1 MDTLIVIAIALMFVM
16 LFVFSVFGL
25 SQDDE
30 DEFDSTKFLEEQEA
44 EISRYNDFS

>member
-25 SQDDE
+25 SQDD

-44 EISRYNDFS
+44 EISRHNDFS